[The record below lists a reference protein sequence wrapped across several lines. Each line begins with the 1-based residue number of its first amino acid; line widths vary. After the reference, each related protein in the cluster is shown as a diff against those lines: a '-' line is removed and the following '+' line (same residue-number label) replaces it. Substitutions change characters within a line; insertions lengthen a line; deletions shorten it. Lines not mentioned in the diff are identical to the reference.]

1 MTLCF
6 LNFDLFAMK
15 DKDSNGREKKLP
27 WVWFMIYDGTTI
39 TMNSSH
45 EKRRETHDIQIVRKI
60 IKFF

>member
-39 TMNSSH
+39 TMIQAMKRE
-45 EKRRETHDIQIVRKI
+45 EKPMISKL
-60 IKFF
+60 